1 MYGYEY
7 DIDFYSNDH
16 KVDLMVTAEMVDHGV
31 YREGRYYFDILADPG
46 FKVTRVSDSED
57 NLKELSKEELRRV
70 TEVFCNIYWA
80 EIRY

>member
-7 DIDFYSNDH
+7 DIDFYSNDFQI
-16 KVDLMVTAEMVDHGV
+16 DLMVTAEMVDHGV
-31 YREGRYYFDILADPG
+31 YNKGKDYFDIISDPE
-46 FKVTRVSDSED
+46 FKVTRVADSED